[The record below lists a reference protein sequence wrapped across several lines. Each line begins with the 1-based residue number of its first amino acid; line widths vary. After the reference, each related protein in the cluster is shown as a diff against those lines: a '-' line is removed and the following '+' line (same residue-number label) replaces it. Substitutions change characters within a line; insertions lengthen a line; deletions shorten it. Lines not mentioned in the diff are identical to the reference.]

1 MTILQIIGTILV
13 LVGCGGCGFS
23 MAAECRKLEQN
34 LRQIQNALEILQ
46 CEIQCRLTPLPEIC
60 GILEKACP
68 GPVGIF
74 FGGLKQELHL
84 PDAGE
89 LPVCAG
95 AAASRVQD
103 LPAPCKRMLLEL
115 CATLG
120 RYDTE
125 AQMRAVVAAKDET
138 LRALE
143 ELRAGQAGRI
153 RSYRA
158 LGLCGGAALAILLL

>member
-1 MTILQIIGTILV
+1 MTALQIVGTVLV

-23 MAAECRKLEQN
+23 MAAECRGQERN
-34 LRQIQNALEILQ
+34 LRQVQNALEILQ
-46 CEIQCRLTPLPEIC
+46 CEIQFRLTPLPEVC
-60 GILEKACP
+60 GILKQACS
-68 GPVGIF
+68 GPVGAF
-74 FGGLKQELHL
+74 FEELETQL
-84 PDAGE
+84 RMPDAGE
-89 LPVCAG
+89 LPLC
-95 AAASRVQD
+95 AAAAAGRIPN
-103 LPAPCKRMLLEL
+103 LPANCRRIMLEL

-125 AQMRAVVAAKDET
+125 SQLRALVAAKDET